1 MRIATI
7 RRDVAD
13 SPNMVANDA
22 AILELVADELHAAG
36 AEVIVT
42 KDGALPTG
50 VDIILHMSRNAEVLE
65 RLRNAEERGIKVIN
79 STGAIGNCSRS
90 RFMQVLEDARIPQP
104 QFNIITD
111 ETGFAP
117 LTYPAWIKRSKGWS
131 THKDDVCFAKDAQEA
146 IEAFRAMRERG
157 IDACIHSRHIEGD
170 IIKFYGVGNRYFH
183 HSYPD
188 PEKSKFGLERING
201 KAQHHPFDLERLKE
215 TIFKAAETL
224 EIDIYG
230 GDCIVNA
237 QGEFFIID
245 FNDFPSFSA
254 VRNEVAKEIAAH
266 IMESIDTNIT

>member
-22 AILELVADELHAAG
+22 AILELVADELRAAG

-42 KDGALPTG
+42 EDGALPTG

-90 RFMQVLEDARIPQP
+90 RFMQILEDARIPQP

-131 THKDDVCFAKDAQEA
+131 THKDDVCFAKDVQEA

-266 IMESIDTNIT
+266 IMESIDTNI

>member
-22 AILELVADELHAAG
+22 AILEMVADELRVAG
-36 AEVIVT
+36 AEIIAT
-42 KDGALPTG
+42 EDGALPTG

-90 RFMQVLEDARIPQP
+90 RFMQILEDARIPQP

-111 ETGFAP
+111 ETGLAP

-201 KAQHHPFDLERLKE
+201 KAQYHPFDLERLKE

-254 VRNEVAKEIAAH
+254 VRNEAAKEIAAH
-266 IMESIDTNIT
+266 IMESRDTNI

>member
-22 AILELVADELHAAG
+22 AILELVADELRVAG
-36 AEVIVT
+36 AEVIAT
-42 KDGALPTG
+42 EDGALPTG

-201 KAQHHPFDLERLKE
+201 KAQHHPFDLKRLKE

-266 IMESIDTNIT
+266 IMESIDTNI

>member
-22 AILELVADELHAAG
+22 AILELVADELRATG
-36 AEVIVT
+36 AEVIAT
-42 KDGALPTG
+42 EDGALPTG

-90 RFMQVLEDARIPQP
+90 RFMQILEDARIPQP

-183 HSYPD
+183 HCYPD
-188 PEKSKFGLERING
+188 PEKSKFDLERING

-254 VRNEVAKEIAAH
+254 VRNEAAKEIAAH
-266 IMESIDTNIT
+266 IMESIDTNI

>member
-22 AILELVADELHAAG
+22 AILELVADELRAAG

-42 KDGALPTG
+42 EDGALPTG

-131 THKDDVCFAKDAQEA
+131 THKDDICFAKDAQEA

-157 IDACIHSRHIEGD
+157 IDACIHCGHIEGD

-183 HSYPD
+183 HCYPD

-254 VRNEVAKEIAAH
+254 VRNEAAKEIAAH
-266 IMESIDTNIT
+266 IMESIDTNI

>member
-22 AILELVADELHAAG
+22 AILELVADELRAAG
-36 AEVIVT
+36 AEIIAT
-42 KDGALPTG
+42 EDGALPTG

-90 RFMQVLEDARIPQP
+90 RFMQILEDARIPQP

-111 ETGFAP
+111 ENTFAS
-117 LTYPAWIKRSKGWS
+117 LTYPAWIKRSEGWS

-146 IEAFRAMRERG
+146 IEAFRAMRGRG

-188 PEKSKFGLERING
+188 PEKSKFSLERING

-254 VRNEVAKEIAAH
+254 VRNEAAKEIAAH
-266 IMESIDTNIT
+266 IMESIGTNIT

>member
-22 AILELVADELHAAG
+22 AILELVADELRAAG

-42 KDGALPTG
+42 EDGALPTG

-117 LTYPAWIKRSKGWS
+117 LTYPAWIKRSEGWS
-131 THKDDVCFAKDAQEA
+131 THKDDVCFAKDAHEA
-146 IEAFRAMRERG
+146 VEAFRAMKERG
-157 IDACIHSRHIEGD
+157 IDACIHCGHIEGD
-170 IIKFYGVGNRYFH
+170 IIKFYGVGRRYFH
-183 HSYPD
+183 HCYPD

-201 KAQHHPFDLERLKE
+201 KAQHHPFDLEKLKK
-215 TIFKAAETL
+215 TIFKAAEAL

-266 IMESIDTNIT
+266 IMESIDTNI

>member
-22 AILELVADELHAAG
+22 AILELVADELRAAG

-42 KDGALPTG
+42 EDGALPTG

-90 RFMQVLEDARIPQP
+90 RFMQILEDARIPQP

-254 VRNEVAKEIAAH
+254 VRNEAAKEIAAH
-266 IMESIDTNIT
+266 IMESIDTNI